1 MPGFIYNGKSTK
13 NVINS
18 SELILASFDS
28 VDSVTG
34 MTRDDVSGESTIAH
48 PIANEYGTTYSNL
61 EIEYGLIK
69 KNKKPFTEAEQQI
82 IETWLTS
89 PKISQDIQ
97 IYDCEN
103 NITDIYCGKFTETEW
118 KPMSGGFAGLTFKFT
133 CNSAYGKK
141 KFSQTYSVNGSKIN
155 VTINNLTDELE
166 EYFYPVLNIYQTSNT
181 NATITIKNKT
191 DNNNSMSFL
200 TRRNNHMVIDCKNCI
215 PYDQTTSGII
225 AYKDLGWQ
233 DVGNIYWLRLLPGE
247 NQIEIDCSATVS
259 VKVEFDY
266 TCKRVGGWI

>member
-48 PIANEYGTTYSNL
+48 PITNEYGTTYNNL

-118 KPMSGGFAGLTFKFT
+118 KPMSGGFAGLHQELG
-133 CNSAYGKK
+133 CVA
-141 KFSQTYSVNGSKIN
+141 
-155 VTINNLTDELE
+155 DELE
-166 EYFYPVLNIYQTSNT
+166 LIDPL
-181 NATITIKNKT
+181 
-191 DNNNSMSFL
+191 L
-200 TRRNNHMVIDCKNCI
+200 T
-215 PYDQTTSGII
+215 
-225 AYKDLGWQ
+225 
-233 DVGNIYWLRLLPGE
+233 
-247 NQIEIDCSATVS
+247 
-259 VKVEFDY
+259 
-266 TCKRVGGWI
+266 VGGGYDDDGTMNIKSIDTLLLSEYAIKGIQELYRQNKQQQKRIEYLELQLNNK

>member
-13 NVINS
+13 NAINS

-28 VDSVTG
+28 VDSITG
-34 MTRDDVSGESTIAH
+34 MTRDAVSGESTIAH

-82 IETWLTS
+82 IEAWLTS

-141 KFSQTYSVNGSKIN
+141 KFSQTYSINGSKIN
-155 VTINNLTDELE
+155 ITINNLTDELE
-166 EYFYPVLNIYQTSNT
+166 EYVYPVLDIYQTSTT
-181 NATITIKNKT
+181 NANITIKNKT

-225 AYKDLGWQ
+225 TYKDLGWQ